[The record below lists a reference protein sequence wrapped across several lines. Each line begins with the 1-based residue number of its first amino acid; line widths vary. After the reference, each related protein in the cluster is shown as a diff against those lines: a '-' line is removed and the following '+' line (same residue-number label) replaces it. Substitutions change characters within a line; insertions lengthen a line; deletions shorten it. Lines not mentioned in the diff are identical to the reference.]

1 MARDRGMSK
10 WQCTKFIFP
19 TPLFSEMKC
28 AFVSFMKIT
37 FISMEQQKFSIPMTR
52 TILKYFIWRDQY
64 ETRTELLSLETGVIS
79 SERVNVYSA
88 KEFGILT
95 LKKMVGENVLN
106 YSYWKE
112 IYGSR
117 NEIKIICY
125 NKQSSCSNW

>member
-1 MARDRGMSK
+1 
-10 WQCTKFIFP
+10 
-19 TPLFSEMKC
+19 
-28 AFVSFMKIT
+28 
-37 FISMEQQKFSIPMTR
+37 MTR

-117 NEIKIICY
+117 IEIKIICY